1 MEGIRFVTDDKGRKV
16 AAMIDLDRHG
26 DLWEDF
32 FDALVSRERAH
43 EKRESWDVV
52 QKRLTR
58 AGKLR
63 G

>member
-16 AAMIDLDRHG
+16 AVMIDLDRHG
-26 DLWEDF
+26 ELWEDF

-52 QKRLTR
+52 KKRLTR